1 MLLLCSRSLLL
12 RLSLQLSLNRHLLLL
27 RGKAREGNSSLTG
40 GSGSDSDSGS
50 SSESDDEI
58 RSELESSAGPNVPSE
73 SSPDLLSREN
83 LSVALG
89 VQANREQDSP
99 KPGAVLPSKGDQN
112 VNEPTSNDSTNKEQ
126 QIPKQ
131 KRTLK
136 SLKDFRLEPIF
147 FSWYRYDNKS
157 IFREILTEFGIKN
170 NVDRFVKI
178 LYAAAEI
185 IRYLDQGDT
194 AFINRLNRFHYE
206 YETQPTVVQFDDYLY
221 RWAMK
226 VWPRPLDKIHEYTQS
241 KYA

>member
-1 MLLLCSRSLLL
+1 MSRVILLERMLLLCSRSLLL

-27 RGKAREGNSSLTG
+27 RGKAREGNSTLTG

-157 IFREILTEFGIKN
+157 IFREI
-170 NVDRFVKI
+170 
-178 LYAAAEI
+178 
-185 IRYLDQGDT
+185 
-194 AFINRLNRFHYE
+194 
-206 YETQPTVVQFDDYLY
+206 
-221 RWAMK
+221 
-226 VWPRPLDKIHEYTQS
+226 
-241 KYA
+241 